1 MTDYQGPA
9 TIDGI
14 TVEVRLSARF
24 EPVEGRYRWA
34 GRAGPHDGLTESL
47 RRGQSA
53 TITIGQNSRT
63 VKLGEPDPW
72 GRVRISGTGRPPW
85 PAAPAD

>member
-9 TIDGI
+9 TIDGV
-14 TVEVRLSARF
+14 TVEVHLSAHF

-34 GRAGPHDGLTESL
+34 GRAAPNAQLTARMRDRHHVSV
-47 RRGQSA
+47 Q
-53 TITIGQNSRT
+53 IGQQAADAR
-63 VKLGEPDPW
+63 LGEPDPW

-85 PAAPAD
+85 PEDPGD